1 MKFLPNA
8 EIWQVLV
15 LKFKKKKKKEM
26 NHFSAYFTYVNVIL
40 RTTVSCYN
48 FGTELFV
55 FYEIFK
61 CHILMLCHFVVKT
74 TSGLQQFSIFKSV
87 SFVYA
92 DFQYNSYSSVK

>member
-8 EIWQVLV
+8 EIWQVSV
-15 LKFKKKKKKEM
+15 LKFKKKKKEKEKK

-40 RTTVSCYN
+40 RTTISCYN

-61 CHILMLCHFVVKT
+61 CHILMLYHFVVET
-74 TSGLQQFSIFKSV
+74 TSGLQQFSIFKGV

-92 DFQYNSYSSVK
+92 DF